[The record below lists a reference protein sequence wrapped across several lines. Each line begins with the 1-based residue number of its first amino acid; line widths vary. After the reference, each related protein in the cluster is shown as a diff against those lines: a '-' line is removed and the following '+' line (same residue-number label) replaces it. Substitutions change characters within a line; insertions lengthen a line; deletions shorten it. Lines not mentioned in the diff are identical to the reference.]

1 MIAQLFLSAML
12 FVVLPYA
19 WLHLRVTPAV
29 AGLSA
34 LAAMIG
40 IYFVWF
46 PGEST
51 ALAEFVG
58 IGRGADLIIYT
69 WIVISLIIFLNLHL
83 KARSQME
90 LITVLARN
98 IAIMNATTLMR
109 DDDAAPMQPIIPRY

>member
-1 MIAQLFLSAML
+1 MRPQIHRSSRHDPLHCLFATEGTEAERGVPDPCRPLHAEDVSMIAQLFLSAML

-19 WLHLRVTPAV
+19 WLRLRVTPAV

-34 LAAMIG
+34 LAAIVG

-58 IGRGADLIIYT
+58 IG
-69 WIVISLIIFLNLHL
+69 
-83 KARSQME
+83 
-90 LITVLARN
+90 
-98 IAIMNATTLMR
+98 
-109 DDDAAPMQPIIPRY
+109 